1 MNSRRINRVLL
12 ISIFAAGALV
22 RLADVDR
29 PIDRT
34 SWRES
39 DIGAVARNFA
49 TESMNILYPRI
60 DWRGDTPGY
69 AEMEFPMYP
78 FAIAMSYK
86 AFGANEVFGR
96 VWSFMFSLAT
106 LWMFYR
112 LAREYLDGIPL
123 VATVAFFSFNPL
135 IVEFSTSIHP
145 EGPMI
150 LFYVAA
156 AAWFARWNKSG
167 RDRDLWLAAGA
178 TSLALLLKLT
188 AAHIGILFAV
198 LLIRERG
205 IGFLRDLRI
214 WIFGIVSLVPA
225 AIWYVHAKNLWA
237 TYGNSLGVSNEYHW
251 IGRDFLTNHYFI
263 TGILTSEAVFVWS
276 IAGVAIGAW
285 AVIRGFRTRS
295 VQEALVWIGACFVFY
310 VVTARTS
317 ADDWAA
323 HYHIFSV
330 VPAAILWGSGV
341 REIFGSARAFADG
354 FSSRSGAA
362 NLGRLLA
369 IASFVLIAVAVVLV
383 DARMIRARIL
393 ENLRPDESH
402 ACAIELKPTLSD
414 LGPILV
420 SGDRCFD
427 PDGYPVA
434 YNASF
439 MFYWL
444 ERKGS
449 NICVE
454 QQSIENVAAA
464 AAKGARYYVAQ
475 RKYMKLKPGFEEKLR
490 SEYPV
495 VDECGEFVVFRLGK

>member
-1 MNSRRINRVLL
+1 MNRRRIIKFLL

-39 DIGAVARNFA
+39 DVGAIARNFA
-49 TESMNILYPRI
+49 IESMNIFFPRI

-78 FAIAMSYK
+78 YAIALTYK
-86 AFGANEVFGR
+86 AAGINEVFGR
-96 VWSFMFSLAT
+96 IWSFLFSLTT

-112 LAREYLDGIPL
+112 LAREYLDGVAL
-123 VATVAFFSFNPL
+123 VAAFAFFAFNPL
-135 IVEFSTSIHP
+135 IVEFSTSIQP
-145 EGPMI
+145 EGLMM

-156 AAWFARWNKSG
+156 AAWFVRWNNDG
-167 RDRDLWLAAGA
+167 NDRDLWLAAGA
-178 TSLALLLKLT
+178 TSLALLAKLT
-188 AAHIGILFAV
+188 AAHIGILFAI
-198 LLIRERG
+198 LLIRKHG
-205 IGFLRDLRI
+205 IGFLRNVRV
-214 WIFGIVSLVPA
+214 WIFGAISLVPA
-225 AIWYVHAKNLWA
+225 AVWYVHAKGFWT

-251 IGRDFLTNHYFI
+251 VGPDFFTNSYFI
-263 TGILTSEAVFVWS
+263 KGILSSEAIFVWS
-276 IAGVAIGAW
+276 IAGAIIGAW
-285 AVIRGFRTRS
+285 GAIRGFRTRS
-295 VQEALVWIGACFVFY
+295 VQDALVWLAACFLFY
-310 VVTARTS
+310 VVAARTA

-323 HYHIFSV
+323 YYHIFSV
-330 VPAAILWGSGV
+330 VPAALLFGSGV
-341 REIFGSARAFADG
+341 REIFGLARDFADR
-354 FSSRSGAA
+354 FSSRSGLA
-362 NLGRLLA
+362 NVAHIAFVILL
-369 IASFVLIAVAVVLV
+369 SFVAFAVLLV
-383 DARMIRARIL
+383 DARMIRAQIL
-393 ENLRPDESH
+393 ENRRPDESR
-402 ACAIELKPTLSD
+402 ACAIELKPRLTEP
-414 LGPILV
+414 GPILV

-454 QQSIENVAAA
+454 QQSVEKVREAAE
-464 AAKGARYYVAQ
+464 KGARYFVAQ
-475 RKYMKLKPGFEEKLR
+475 KNYLKQKEGFEATLR

-495 VDECGEFVVFRLGK
+495 VDECGEFVVFRIGK